1 MPAVKPLVY
10 LVLGAAGSGRRE
22 VLVDLIAGGLEPS
35 DQPLVLLS
43 DREAADPA
51 DKQLPNVQRWTWRDE
66 ALVTPALGTA
76 TPVFLVAD
84 GRTNPVDQVE
94 AFKPW
99 LEANGAALARV
110 VVVVHCQLAE
120 KAPALVAWYEACV
133 HFADVVLLNRREG
146 VPNKWLSDFQGR
158 FKDQFYP
165 CLIEFVKAGRVKNP
179 VLILDP
185 QARRMSHYF
194 DEDTEWVRADGVDA
208 DEADEEMPEGE
219 EEVEMVAEED
229 PYLVRD
235 AANRRK
241 KILPDITKYLG
252 AGS

>member
-22 VLVDLIAGGLEPS
+22 VLMDLIAGGLEPS

-43 DREAADPA
+43 DREAADPT
-51 DKQLPNVQRWTWRDE
+51 DKKLPNVQRWTWRDE

-76 TPVFLVAD
+76 SHVFLVAD
-84 GRTNPVDQVE
+84 GRSNPVDQVE
-94 AFKPW
+94 AFRPW
-99 LEANGAALARV
+99 LEANGAELARIL
-110 VVVVHCQLAE
+110 VVVHCQLAQ

-133 HFADVVLLNRREG
+133 HFADVVLLNRRED
-146 VPNKWLSDFQGR
+146 VPNKWLSDFQNR

-194 DEDTEWVRADGVDA
+194 DEDIEWVSAAGHGS
-208 DEADEEMPEGE
+208 DESDEDLPEGE
-219 EEVEMVAEED
+219 EEVEMVPEED
-229 PYLVRD
+229 PYLTRD

-241 KILPDITKYLG
+241 KIIPDIAKYLG
-252 AGS
+252 

>member
-22 VLVDLIAGGLEPS
+22 VLLDLIAGGLEPS

-43 DREAADPA
+43 DREATDPA
-51 DKQLPNVQRWTWRDE
+51 DKKLPNVQRWTWRDG

-76 TPVFLVAD
+76 SHVFLVAD
-84 GRTNPVDQVE
+84 GRGNPVDQVE

-99 LEANGAALARV
+99 LEANGAELARII
-110 VVVVHCQLAE
+110 VVVHCQLAE
-120 KAPALVAWYEACV
+120 KTPALVAWYEACV
-133 HFADVVLLNRREG
+133 HFADVVLLNRRED
-146 VPNKWLSDFQGR
+146 VPNKWLSDFQNR

-194 DEDTEWVRADGVDA
+194 DEDIEWVSADGDGS
-208 DEADEEMPEGE
+208 DESDEDIPEGE
-219 EEVEMVAEED
+219 EEVEMVPEED
-229 PYLVRD
+229 PYLARD

-241 KILPDITKYLG
+241 KIIPDIAKYLG
-252 AGS
+252 

>member
-22 VLVDLIAGGLEPS
+22 VLVDLIAGGLELS

-76 TPVFLVAD
+76 THVFLVAD

-99 LEANGAALARV
+99 LEANGAELARIL
-110 VVVVHCQLAE
+110 VVVHCQLAE
-120 KAPALVAWYEACV
+120 KTPALVAWYEACV
-133 HFADVVLLNRREG
+133 HFADVVLLNRRED
-146 VPNKWLSDFQGR
+146 VPNKWLSDFQNR

-179 VLILDP
+179 VLTLDP

-194 DEDTEWVRADGVDA
+194 DEDTEWVRADGVDE

-229 PYLVRD
+229 PYLIRD

-241 KILPDITKYLG
+241 KIIPDIAKYL
-252 AGS
+252 